1 MSSCEAYFYGQL
13 NEAGQS
19 RLSKA
24 GLAGYIATMIIL
36 SSPALDRETYRN
48 VVNLLGYAGLGA
60 SLTKA
65 IFAVVSDR
73 N

>member
-1 MSSCEAYFYGQL
+1 
-13 NEAGQS
+13 
-19 RLSKA
+19 
-24 GLAGYIATMIIL
+24 MIIL